1 MKRNLLPSGSSLLH
15 QPTVVE
21 ADLEGMGNSSSED
34 ESDVDASPLIIKRS
48 LKGSSERGHVRPHH
62 HHQNRLYQLRDHL
75 WRQGYR
81 FVQENR
87 SLVLRSFIAAVAFVL
102 FVLLIVYWPYLN
114 SYWMVPQWRRVEA
127 GWRSFRGDVE
137 HYRREN
143 DMMARAAFDKRRLLR
158 SPHACE
164 ALGGT
169 AEHSKRAWLTAVANN
184 NYVTPTLALAHTLDQ
199 FSCVKTKIA
208 LVPEDLELVSET
220 TRDLL
225 RKAGF
230 EVRVKPSLDCMS
242 AHGSGA
248 SEIALYPG
256 EYMRL
261 YGWNMTEFD
270 KIVYVDCDIMLL
282 DNIDELFETP
292 LQDNQMGAAY
302 FEEPG
307 IVDTGENSG
316 LLVIKPRE
324 QEFIDLLA
332 EWKALFPSAGC
343 VADQPFLWLF
353 YHQPGRSL
361 NLLPYSYNIRKRI
374 YHPMRVWHFAG
385 PARLGYK
392 PWIYP
397 HTQAES
403 YDRPI
408 VAFSDVVAMWWHFL
422 YGAVKSYG
430 LEQNPWWRKEHERL
444 MSIRLQV
451 EESRNFPPLRDEI
464 KR

>member
-62 HHQNRLYQLRDHL
+62 QHQNRLYQLRDDL

-87 SLVLRSFIAAVAFVL
+87 ALVLRSFIAAVAFVL

-143 DMMARAAFDKRRLLR
+143 EMMARAAFDKRRLLR

-169 AEHSKRAWLTAVANN
+169 AEHSKVPCFTISFIFAPPPPDPSSSSLFATSPFFYGICGMTPTRLSSARVSWLCTLRSLFLTFFLRFLVTVVCHLFIVLKRFHLQPSQRAWLTAVANN

-256 EYMRL
+256 THR
-261 YGWNMTEFD
+261 
-270 KIVYVDCDIMLL
+270 
-282 DNIDELFETP
+282 
-292 LQDNQMGAAY
+292 
-302 FEEPG
+302 
-307 IVDTGENSG
+307 
-316 LLVIKPRE
+316 
-324 QEFIDLLA
+324 
-332 EWKALFPSAGC
+332 
-343 VADQPFLWLF
+343 
-353 YHQPGRSL
+353 
-361 NLLPYSYNIRKRI
+361 
-374 YHPMRVWHFAG
+374 AG
-385 PARLGYK
+385 PK
-392 PWIYP
+392 
-397 HTQAES
+397 HFS
-403 YDRPI
+403 YYYFR
-408 VAFSDVVAMWWHFL
+408 FL
-422 YGAVKSYG
+422 TFILCST
-430 LEQNPWWRKEHERL
+430 
-444 MSIRLQV
+444 LQV
-451 EESRNFPPLRDEI
+451 STCGCTGGT
-464 KR
+464 